1 MMQITPMVRNLLIMN
16 LVIFILTTMVF
27 PEAMNQ
33 FSLYDFNSDKFRGY
47 QLVTHMFLHAGWGH
61 IFSNMFSLFI
71 FGPMLEYRW
80 GSNRFLVF
88 YLITGLGASLLY
100 QGIREYE
107 NYDMRKD
114 VAAYVAEPNPVAF
127 SNFLEEHLPGRYN
140 PEAVVQYKRN
150 ADNPDMIAATKE
162 SVRQIYNDLVQNAR
176 MVGASGAVFGILMAF
191 GMLFPNTELMLLF
204 FPFPIK
210 AKYFVL
216 FYGAYELYA
225 GLARNPGDNVA
236 HFAHLGGML
245 FAYILIKIWERDRKN
260 FY

>member
-1 MMQITPMVRNLLIMN
+1 MPITPMVRNLLIMN
-16 LVIFILTTMVF
+16 LVIFIMTAFIF

-47 QLVTHMFLHAGWGH
+47 QLITHMFLHSGWGH

-71 FGPMLEYRW
+71 FGPLLEYRW
-80 GSNRFLVF
+80 GSNRFLTF
-88 YLITGLGASLLY
+88 YLITGLGASMLY
-100 QGIREYE
+100 QGVREYE

-114 VAAYVAEPNPVAF
+114 VAAYIADPNPVAF
-127 SNFLEEHLPGRYN
+127 SNFLNEHVPNRN
-140 PEAVVQYKRN
+140 NTEAVMQYRRYAN
-150 ADNPDMIAATKE
+150 DPEMIAATK
-162 SVRQIYNDLVQNAR
+162 QLVQKIAHGLVENVP

-191 GMLFPNTELMLLF
+191 GLLFPNTELMLLF
-204 FPFPIK
+204 IPFPVK

-236 HFAHLGGML
+236 HFAHLGGMI
-245 FAYILIKIWERDRKN
+245 FAYILIKLWERDRTN